1 MQKPDFLITG
11 YIVNDRLLAPYRD
24 ELFKCLPSRLKNH
37 ESIDEFLR
45 AVSAVV
51 HNSEMS
57 ALPQNPGS
65 QDMVASPSKGRDTAL
80 AVAKHAQRLQ
90 EALGELRRDSLMDF
104 DGQFSGMMHDRL
116 GSEYVALMDAVDQ
129 SGQRHL
135 AYGDEFLDKFFSDL
149 EKLLPDIKTLGQ
161 VANRIAE
168 NMDTGSHN
176 QPSKAHAK
184 NIARGVAENWL
195 RCFGEMPKADPNDA
209 SKTTFTK
216 FLRALATVLVSG
228 ARNRTR
234 LSLYTEGFTIGPT
247 VAKEAV
253 DKLEGG

>member
-11 YIVNDRLLAPYRD
+11 YMVNDCLLAPYRD
-24 ELFKCLPSRLKNH
+24 ELLKCLPSRLKNH

-57 ALPQNPGS
+57 ALPQNPNS
-65 QDMVASPSKGRDTAL
+65 QDTVAPPSKARDTAMEVVKQ
-80 AVAKHAQRLQ
+80 AAHLQ
-90 EALGELRRDSLMDF
+90 EALAALRRDALMDF
-104 DGQFSGMMHDRL
+104 DGQFTGTLHQRDRNQFIEKMNDRSTPEHEINGDAFL
-116 GSEYVALMDAVDQ
+116 AKLWNDLALLKEASSKIADN
-129 SGQRHL
+129 
-135 AYGDEFLDKFFSDL
+135 
-149 EKLLPDIKTLGQ
+149 
-161 VANRIAE
+161 ANV
-168 NMDTGSHN
+168 SPHS

-216 FLRALATVLVSG
+216 FLKALASELPKG
-228 ARNRTR
+228 ATDHAR
-234 LSLYTEGFTIGPT
+234 LSLYSTSFTIGPT